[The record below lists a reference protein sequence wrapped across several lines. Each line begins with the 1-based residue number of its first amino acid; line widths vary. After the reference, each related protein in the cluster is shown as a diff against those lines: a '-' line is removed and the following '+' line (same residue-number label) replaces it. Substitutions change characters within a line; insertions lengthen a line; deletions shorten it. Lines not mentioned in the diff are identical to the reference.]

1 MLKDKEGKSL
11 YGQLSDCA
19 VVLAGQVAFGRKT
32 KKNVPSKNLNLLV

>member
-32 KKNVPSKNLNLLV
+32 KKMFLQRI